1 MEEPMTDPYATLGL
15 SAGASLEDIK
25 KAYRRL
31 AKKNH
36 PDLNPGNKEAEKRFK
51 DISHAFDL
59 IGTAESKAKWD
70 RGETDQQKQ
79 HQYEEYMRGGQR
91 QGPRYGQTQGGGGR
105 YSYSFGEEMGD
116 DDIFASFFGGGRRG
130 QGPGGDFNI
139 PGQDEVYKLEV
150 DFKDA
155 ALGGETLITLPNG
168 KKLQVKIPAGIQ
180 EGQKLKFK
188 GLGGAGIGKGP
199 PGDAFIEIQ
208 IRASEKFRR
217 EGKDI
222 LSEVSISVFE
232 AIFGGE
238 IPVET
243 IEGSILLKV
252 PPGVS
257 SGSKLRIKGKGA
269 GDGEGRGNHL
279 VELKIVTPKNPSPEF
294 QKSMKELAER
304 FAYDPRGR
312 L

>member
-1 MEEPMTDPYATLGL
+1 MKDPYAILGL
-15 SAGASLEDIK
+15 SSGASLEDIK
-25 KAYRRL
+25 KAYRKL
-31 AKKNH
+31 AKKYH
-36 PDLNPGNKEAEKRFK
+36 PDLNPGNKEAELKFK

-59 IGTAESKAKWD
+59 IGTAEAKAKWD

-79 HQYEEYMRGGQR
+79 QQYEDFMKRGQR
-91 QGPRYGQTQGGGGR
+91 GGPRYGQTQGGGGR

-116 DDIFASFFGGGRRG
+116 DDIFSSFFGGG
-130 QGPGGDFNI
+130 GPGRGFGGGGRGFNI
-139 PGQDEVYKLEV
+139 PGQDETYKLEV

-155 ALGGETLITLPNG
+155 ALGGETLITLPSG

-188 GLGGAGIGKGP
+188 GLGGQGIGEAP
-199 PGDAFIEIQ
+199 PGDAYIEIQ
-208 IRASEKFRR
+208 IRPSEKYRR

-232 AIFGGE
+232 AISGGE

-243 IEGSILLKV
+243 IDGSILLKV

-257 SGSKLRIKGKGA
+257 SGSRLRIKGKGA
-269 GDGEGRGNHL
+269 GIGEGRGNHL
-279 VELKIVTPKNPSPEF
+279 VELKIVTPKNPDPEF
-294 QKSMKELAER
+294 QKSMKELSEK
-304 FAYDPRGR
+304 FAYDPRGNT
-312 L
+312 